1 MYRVCTSDGCRGS
14 AIMKAFDDAIAD
26 GVDVLS
32 LSLGSSSGLE
42 PEFSNDPIAIG
53 AFHAVEKG
61 ILVVCSAGNDGPS
74 AKSVVNVAPWI
85 LTVAATTIDRD
96 FETDIVL
103 GGNKLIKVKTMLNIN
118 PVFCFCIF

>member
-1 MYRVCTSDGCRGS
+1 
-14 AIMKAFDDAIAD
+14 MKAFDDAIAD

-42 PEFSNDPIAIG
+42 LEFSSDPIAIG

-61 ILVVCSAGNDGPS
+61 ILVSCSAGNDGPD
-74 AKSVVNVAPWI
+74 AGTVVNVAPWI

-96 FETDIVL
+96 FETDIIL
-103 GGNKLIKVKTMLNIN
+103 GGNKLIKVKRQKFFQDRSVLCS
-118 PVFCFCIF
+118 V